1 MKQIAPLL
9 ALLVCGQILAQ
20 AELNDYKYFIVP
32 KQFKVLKKPN
42 EFKTSTLVKYL
53 LVQNGMEG
61 VYEDVQPAELIMN
74 PCMAVQVE
82 LIDEKKFLNTQ
93 LSLQFLDCN
102 KKEIYRTPLRKSS
115 KKDFIEAYDDAIRKT
130 FSPIAAMTYAYR
142 GPQSPPVAE
151 ANDEVPQAPEKPL
164 QPPVVQKP
172 SEATTTPPPPPPPPQ
187 NKLRANFK
195 DDVVRLPEAQLV
207 AVKEGDAY
215 KVLNEKQEVIFYL
228 SATLK
233 PDVYLMQRS
242 EQRGLV
248 FKSKGKWFMERL
260 MDSGKH
266 KVEWIEISFQN

>member
-1 MKQIAPLL
+1 MKRIAPLL
-9 ALLVCGQILAQ
+9 AFLVCGQILAQ

-53 LVQNGMEG
+53 LVQNGMGG
-61 VYEDVQPAELIMN
+61 VYEDAQPAELIMN
-74 PCMAVQVE
+74 PCMAVRVE

-102 KKEIYRTPLRKSS
+102 QKEIYRTPIRKSS

-142 GPQSPPVAE
+142 GPQAPAVAE
-151 ANDEVPQAPEKPL
+151 AVEEVPEAPEQPE

-172 SEATTTPPPPPPPPQ
+172 SEASTTPPPPPPPPQ
-187 NKLRANFK
+187 KKLRANFK
-195 DDVVRLPEAQLV
+195 DDVVQLPEAELV
-207 AVKEGDAY
+207 AIKEGYAY
-215 KVLNEKQEVIFYL
+215 KVLNEKQEVVFYL